1 MALAQRQLAMIDALL
16 WYSIEAGR
24 LVTILTAARDSEDP
38 AQIDAA
44 LAEGAR
50 ADAQFQEMWAFAE
63 AVFEARRE
71 MRANAASVFATL
83 RVGGE

>member
-38 AQIDAA
+38 AQMDAA
-44 LAEGAR
+44 LAEQER
-50 ADAQFQEMWAFAE
+50 VDAEYREMWLQAT
-63 AVFEARRE
+63 R
-71 MRANAASVFATL
+71 RAN
-83 RVGGE
+83 GE